1 MGLVIYSLPHCPKC
15 KVLLRYLDSMKI
27 IYEERNAQDYV
38 AYLMSHGFV
47 AAPVLEVNGQLYDF
61 TSINQVILILRDN
74 GLIT

>member
-1 MGLVIYSLPHCPKC
+1 
-15 KVLLRYLDSMKI
+15 MKI